1 MSNKFQPWSEI
12 EDEILLEELSD
23 NKSINEI
30 AHNHKRTY
38 GAINMRIGR
47 IAYQLVLDNENI
59 DIVMKKTRLSQTQL
73 YSDIKKYSKPP
84 NPNPNPNDNT
94 LRYTYSILFH
104 FNNQEIIREN
114 GVFYKLL
121 SYCENNCMKVVNS
134 IRMKKELDELLDGDY
149 CFCNIQIMNNK
160 NRVFREAVNIKYP
173 FKRVVNINDLLTL

>member
-59 DIVMKKTRLSQTQL
+59 DIVMKKTKLTPKQL
-73 YSDIKKYSKPP
+73 YATINKYSKSSNH
-84 NPNPNPNDNT
+84 NPIHTDDT

-160 NRVFREAVNIKYP
+160 NKVIREVVNIKYP
-173 FKRVVNINDLLTL
+173 FKRPIDGDDLLNV

>member
-12 EDEILLEELSD
+12 EDEILLEELSV

-59 DIVMKKTRLSQTQL
+59 DIVMKKTRLSPTQL
-73 YSDIKKYSKPP
+73 YSVIKKHSKSP
-84 NPNPNPNDNT
+84 NPNPIHKDDT
-94 LRYTYSILFH
+94 LRYTYSIIFH

-149 CFCNIQIMNNK
+149 CFCNIRIMNNK
-160 NRVFREAVNIKYP
+160 NKIFKEAVNIKYP
-173 FKRVVNINDLLTL
+173 FKRVVDINDLLTL